1 MESLPPIPTP
11 PAERWREFRIQVMPL
26 MTFVVVL
33 LGVVLLWKQ
42 YVVPSNII
50 GEVEA
55 VRANVISSV
64 DGTLKELKVKRFQR
78 VAAGEEIALVSTMDT
93 ATLEASFRQ
102 VEAEL
107 KVMRAR
113 MELDSKRNE
122 QGYELARLEL
132 NKERVELN
140 LVRVQA
146 FFKRKEADRLHNLLT
161 NIPPLASESE
171 YELVLA
177 EAAAMSTNVIEG
189 EIYLAEKEKT
199 LPRLAPGPNA
209 EADKVIADNIQA
221 AEEVLRSQGQII
233 SIKSPIDGM
242 VSAVFRFQGEKI
254 VANANVPIVT
264 ISALQPTRIIGYVR
278 KPFSEVPKQGDMV
291 TIRKLTGKREQAQGV
306 VLEVSGQLEQITPTL
321 IPVQP
326 GVKIEMGLPFSVS
339 VPAEMAL
346 IPGEPVDLI
355 VAKR

>member
-33 LGVVLLWKQ
+33 LGVILLWKQ

-78 VAAGEEIALVSTMDT
+78 VAAGEEIAVVSTMDT

-102 VEAEL
+102 VETEM

-113 MELDSKRNE
+113 MELDMKRNE
-122 QGYELARLEL
+122 QSYELARLEL
-132 NKERVELN
+132 HKERVELN

-161 NIPPLASESE
+161 NTPPLASESE

-177 EAAAMSTNVIEG
+177 EASAMATNVIEG

-199 LPRLAPGPNA
+199 LPKLTPGPIA

-221 AEEVLRSQGQII
+221 AEEVLRSKGQII

-242 VSAVFRFQGEKI
+242 VSAVFRYQGEKI

-278 KPFSEVPKQGDMV
+278 KPFNEVPKQGDLV
-291 TIRKLTGKREQAQGV
+291 TIRKLTPKREQAQGV

-339 VPAEMAL
+339 VPAEMTL

>member
-11 PAERWREFRIQVMPL
+11 PAERWREFRIQALPL
-26 MTFVVVL
+26 MTFVVLL

-42 YVVPSNII
+42 YVLPTNIV

-55 VRANVISSV
+55 VRANVISSA

-78 VAAGEEIALVSTMDT
+78 VAAGEEIAVITTMDP
-93 ATLEASFRQ
+93 ATVQASLRE
-102 VEAEL
+102 VEAEM
-107 KVMRAR
+107 KVLRAR
-113 MELDSKRNE
+113 MELDMKRNDHA
-122 QGYELARLEL
+122 YELARLDL
-132 NKERVELN
+132 HKERVELN
-140 LVRVQA
+140 LQRVQQR
-146 FFKRKEADRLHNLLT
+146 FKQFEADRLYQLMT
-161 NIPPLASESE
+161 NNPPLTDKTT
-171 YELVLA
+171 YELALG
-177 EAAAMSTNVIEG
+177 EAAALATNVIET

-199 LPRLAPGPNA
+199 LPKLAPGA
-209 EADKVIADNIQA
+209 SADADKVIAENILA
-221 AEEVLRSQGQII
+221 AEEVLRSEGQIV

-242 VSAVFRFQGEKI
+242 VSAVFRYQGEKI

-264 ISALQPTRIIGYVR
+264 VSALQPTRIIGYVR

-291 TIRKLTGKREQAQGV
+291 TIRRLSFKREHAQGV
-306 VLEVSGQLEQITPTL
+306 VLEVSGQLEMITPTL

-339 VPAEMAL
+339 VPAEMTL

-355 VAKR
+355 IAKK